1 MVRGVDVRLLFLSWS
16 YPPMLYPRATQVAR
30 LAAHMKSRPL
40 EIYCLAP
47 SGDCVFRASDPS
59 NAVDLVR
66 IPRSLPARILERVFA
81 GRRHR
86 TLQEYDVRYLWWRKA
101 ARQIVRTHPS
111 GDDVLVTFGQPMIDH
126 LAGLMIKRKTGVRWI
141 AHFSDPWADNP
152 FDPIARKWLTSEA
165 AVLKSADLAV
175 FTSQETVDLV
185 YAKHPRAWRAKA
197 RVLPHA
203 YDASLYPQVGTKNDH
218 VIVRYLGNL
227 FAGRGPEPLLEA
239 LAILNSR
246 SPEILRGVRFE
257 FIGEAPSSGTT
268 NPLLSQLPSQ
278 CVKFLPRVSYL
289 QSLALAKSADLLL
302 NIDAPATTSV
312 FLPSKLIDYVGA
324 GRPIFGI
331 TPPGTAATLINSIG
345 GWVADPTQPEQI
357 SRQLSTALAYIAQR
371 QAEPWGNAAV
381 RMTYEAS
388 AVAASFERMI
398 AQLTSDPS
406 AATARMEHRG

>member
-1 MVRGVDVRLLFLSWS
+1 M
-16 YPPMLYPRATQVAR
+16 PYPRATQVAR

-47 SGDCVFRASDPS
+47 LGGGVVRTSDPS
-59 NAVDLVR
+59 NAVGLVR
-66 IPRSLPARILERVFA
+66 IPRSLPVRILERVSA

-86 TLQEYDVRYLWWRKA
+86 TLHEYDVRYFWWRKA
-101 ARQIVRTHPS
+101 ARHILRTHPS
-111 GDDVLVTFGQPMIDH
+111 SDDVLVTFGQPMIDH

-152 FDPIARKWLTSEA
+152 FDPKARDWLTSEA

-185 YAKHPRAWRAKA
+185 YAKHPSAWRAKA
-197 RVLPHA
+197 KILPHA
-203 YDASLYPQVGTKNDH
+203 YDASLYPQAGSKNDH
-218 VIVRYLGNL
+218 VTVRYLGNL
-227 FAGRGPEPLLEA
+227 FAGRGPEPLFQA

-257 FIGEAPSSGTT
+257 FIGEAPSSGVT
-268 NPLLSQLPSQ
+268 NPLLSQLPPR
-278 CVKFLPRVSYL
+278 CVRFLPRVDYS
-289 QSLALAKSADLLL
+289 QSLALAKSAHLLL

-312 FLPSKLIDYVGA
+312 FLPSKLVDYVGA

-331 TPPGTAATLINSIG
+331 SPAGTAAKLINSLG

-357 SRQLSTALAYIAQR
+357 SRQLSTALAYVAQR
-371 QAEPWGNAAV
+371 KAEPWGNASV
-381 RMTYEAS
+381 RMTYEVS

-398 AQLTSDPS
+398 AQLINDPS
-406 AATARMEHRG
+406 VATARMEHRG